1 MVTTRK
7 KRVAMTE
14 KLKKDVFTACVVR
27 VSREILPYGSFKAV
41 GETHK
46 IHPRTVANLWYSTLK
61 QIPGYQPNTP
71 LDPVSLLA
79 NVPETAFTTKFEN
92 SGRNPKHD
100 RDMLLQEIKNIDPT
114 ARRTIRSLAGAV
126 GIPVMTI
133 WRMKQSKKLKVHTMA
148 LKPKLNDDHR
158 LNRLFHCIAKNDKN
172 TINSVAEMTFK
183 SMYNE
188 IHIDEK
194 WFFLVRDGLRCIVTQ
209 DEPPPKAISV
219 SHKSHITKVMFLSAL
234 ARPRFNHTTRQEFDG
249 LIGIYPVGEID
260 MYSRY
265 YQTAPKDALELIEMV
280 EETYKNYPAKKLNRI
295 WLTLQSVMNQ
305 VINQRGDND
314 YTIPHMKKKFWN
326 DKTNCHY
333 RWIKRLSSDYQC
345 RGRSLTTKLV
355 SVAPWI
361 DFLFSH
367 EQRSLDSLDTGDEDD
382 NFGLQRDDLLLE
394 RTTGANDPY
403 ASLSRF
409 EERTDL
415 DHDKVKLYF
424 ETADLNPG
432 KYMKMPS
439 QTLHGWTKD
448 LLRARKKLLENM
460 KKSGEHDS
468 DMYSFV
474 RIALKGTNL
483 VKKIGEF
490 TLYYF
495 V

>member
-14 KLKKDVFTACVVR
+14 KLKKDVFMACVVR

-158 LNRLFHCIAKNDKN
+158 LNRLFHCIAKIDKN

-260 MYSRY
+260 MYVRASHGHQPGDLKWCNVNMDRDLYRDMLFNFVLPDVKKKMPIDNNIILQQDGAKAHLPDDDPLFAAKVTELFGDPTAVKLYTQPAQSPDLNVNDLGFFNSLQSRY

-333 RWIKRLSSDYQC
+333 RW
-345 RGRSLTTKLV
+345 
-355 SVAPWI
+355 
-361 DFLFSH
+361 
-367 EQRSLDSLDTGDEDD
+367 
-382 NFGLQRDDLLLE
+382 
-394 RTTGANDPY
+394 
-403 ASLSRF
+403 
-409 EERTDL
+409 
-415 DHDKVKLYF
+415 
-424 ETADLNPG
+424 
-432 KYMKMPS
+432 M
-439 QTLHGWTKD
+439 
-448 LLRARKKLLENM
+448 
-460 KKSGEHDS
+460 
-468 DMYSFV
+468 
-474 RIALKGTNL
+474 
-483 VKKIGEF
+483 
-490 TLYYF
+490 
-495 V
+495 

>member
-14 KLKKDVFTACVVR
+14 KLKKDVFMACVVR

-46 IHPRTVANLWYSTLK
+46 IHPRTVANLWCSTLK

-158 LNRLFHCIAKNDKN
+158 LNRLFHCIAKIDKN

-260 MYSRY
+260 MYQDGAKAHLPDDDPLFAAKVTELFGDPTAVKLYTQPAQSPDLNVNDLGFFNSLQSRY

-314 YTIPHMKKKFWN
+314 YTIPHMKKKVLERQN
-326 DKTNCHY
+326 Q
-333 RWIKRLSSDYQC
+333 LP
-345 RGRSLTTKLV
+345 L
-355 SVAPWI
+355 
-361 DFLFSH
+361 
-367 EQRSLDSLDTGDEDD
+367 SLDVTAEASTYPLD
-382 NFGLQRDDLLLE
+382 
-394 RTTGANDPY
+394 
-403 ASLSRF
+403 
-409 EERTDL
+409 
-415 DHDKVKLYF
+415 
-424 ETADLNPG
+424 
-432 KYMKMPS
+432 
-439 QTLHGWTKD
+439 
-448 LLRARKKLLENM
+448 
-460 KKSGEHDS
+460 
-468 DMYSFV
+468 
-474 RIALKGTNL
+474 IL
-483 VKKIGEF
+483 VD
-490 TLYYF
+490 
-495 V
+495 

>member
-14 KLKKDVFTACVVR
+14 KLKKDVFMACVVR
-27 VSREILPYGSFKAV
+27 VSREILPYGSFTAV

-158 LNRLFHCIAKNDKN
+158 LNRLFHCIAKIDKN

-183 SMYNE
+183 RMYNE

-260 MYSRY
+260 MYVRASHGHQPGDLKWCNVNMDRDLYRDMLFNFVLPDVKKMPIDNNIILQQDGAKAHLPDDDPLFAAKVTELFGDPTAVKLYTQPAQSPDLNVNDLGFFNSLQSRY
-265 YQTAPKDALELIEMV
+265 YQTAPKDGLELIEMV

-314 YTIPHMKKKFWN
+314 YTIPHMKKKVLERQN
-326 DKTNCHY
+326 Q
-333 RWIKRLSSDYQC
+333 LP
-345 RGRSLTTKLV
+345 L
-355 SVAPWI
+355 
-361 DFLFSH
+361 
-367 EQRSLDSLDTGDEDD
+367 SLDVTAEASTYPLD
-382 NFGLQRDDLLLE
+382 
-394 RTTGANDPY
+394 
-403 ASLSRF
+403 
-409 EERTDL
+409 
-415 DHDKVKLYF
+415 
-424 ETADLNPG
+424 
-432 KYMKMPS
+432 
-439 QTLHGWTKD
+439 
-448 LLRARKKLLENM
+448 
-460 KKSGEHDS
+460 
-468 DMYSFV
+468 
-474 RIALKGTNL
+474 IL
-483 VKKIGEF
+483 VD
-490 TLYYF
+490 
-495 V
+495 

>member
-260 MYSRY
+260 MYVRASHGHQPGDLKWCNVNMDRDLYRDMLFNFVLPDVKKKMPIDNNIILQQDGAKAHLPDDDPLFAAKVTELFGDPTAVKLYTQPAQSPDLNVNDLGFFNSLQSRY

-314 YTIPHMKKKFWN
+314 YTIPHMKK
-326 DKTNCHY
+326 
-333 RWIKRLSSDYQC
+333 SSGTTKPIATIVGCNC
-345 RGRSLTTKLV
+345 RGKHV
-355 SVAPWI
+355 STRH
-361 DFLFSH
+361 L
-367 EQRSLDSLDTGDEDD
+367 G
-382 NFGLQRDDLLLE
+382 
-394 RTTGANDPY
+394 
-403 ASLSRF
+403 
-409 EERTDL
+409 
-415 DHDKVKLYF
+415 
-424 ETADLNPG
+424 
-432 KYMKMPS
+432 
-439 QTLHGWTKD
+439 
-448 LLRARKKLLENM
+448 
-460 KKSGEHDS
+460 
-468 DMYSFV
+468 
-474 RIALKGTNL
+474 
-483 VKKIGEF
+483 
-490 TLYYF
+490 
-495 V
+495 

>member
-260 MYSRY
+260 MYVRASHGHQPGDLKWCNVNMDRDLYRDMLFNFVLPDVKKKMPIDNNIILQQDGAKAHLPDDDPLFAAKVTELFGDPTAVKLYTQPAQSPDLNVNDLGFFNSLQSRY

-333 RWIKRLSSDYQC
+333 RW
-345 RGRSLTTKLV
+345 
-355 SVAPWI
+355 
-361 DFLFSH
+361 
-367 EQRSLDSLDTGDEDD
+367 
-382 NFGLQRDDLLLE
+382 
-394 RTTGANDPY
+394 
-403 ASLSRF
+403 
-409 EERTDL
+409 
-415 DHDKVKLYF
+415 
-424 ETADLNPG
+424 
-432 KYMKMPS
+432 M
-439 QTLHGWTKD
+439 
-448 LLRARKKLLENM
+448 
-460 KKSGEHDS
+460 
-468 DMYSFV
+468 
-474 RIALKGTNL
+474 
-483 VKKIGEF
+483 
-490 TLYYF
+490 
-495 V
+495 

>member
-260 MYSRY
+260 MYVRASHGHQPGDLKWCNVNMDRDLYRDMLFNFVLPDVKKKMPIDNNIILQQDGAKAHLPDDDPLFAQPAQSPDLNVNDLGFFNSLQSRY

-333 RWIKRLSSDYQC
+333 RW
-345 RGRSLTTKLV
+345 
-355 SVAPWI
+355 
-361 DFLFSH
+361 
-367 EQRSLDSLDTGDEDD
+367 
-382 NFGLQRDDLLLE
+382 
-394 RTTGANDPY
+394 
-403 ASLSRF
+403 
-409 EERTDL
+409 
-415 DHDKVKLYF
+415 
-424 ETADLNPG
+424 
-432 KYMKMPS
+432 M
-439 QTLHGWTKD
+439 
-448 LLRARKKLLENM
+448 
-460 KKSGEHDS
+460 
-468 DMYSFV
+468 
-474 RIALKGTNL
+474 
-483 VKKIGEF
+483 
-490 TLYYF
+490 
-495 V
+495 

>member
-260 MYSRY
+260 MYGFVPRYAFNFVLPDVKKKMPIDNNIILQQDGAKAHLPDDDPLFAAKVTELFGDPTAVKLYTQPAQSPDLNVNDLGFFNSLQSRY

-314 YTIPHMKKKFWN
+314 YTIPHMKK
-326 DKTNCHY
+326 
-333 RWIKRLSSDYQC
+333 SSGTTKPIATIVGCNC
-345 RGRSLTTKLV
+345 RGKHV
-355 SVAPWI
+355 STRH
-361 DFLFSH
+361 L
-367 EQRSLDSLDTGDEDD
+367 G
-382 NFGLQRDDLLLE
+382 
-394 RTTGANDPY
+394 
-403 ASLSRF
+403 
-409 EERTDL
+409 
-415 DHDKVKLYF
+415 
-424 ETADLNPG
+424 
-432 KYMKMPS
+432 
-439 QTLHGWTKD
+439 
-448 LLRARKKLLENM
+448 
-460 KKSGEHDS
+460 
-468 DMYSFV
+468 
-474 RIALKGTNL
+474 
-483 VKKIGEF
+483 
-490 TLYYF
+490 
-495 V
+495 

>member
-14 KLKKDVFTACVVR
+14 KLKKDVFMACVVR
-27 VSREILPYGSFKAV
+27 VSREILPHGSFKAV

-158 LNRLFHCIAKNDKN
+158 LNRLFHCIAKIDKN

-260 MYSRY
+260 MYVRASHGHQPGDLKWCNVNMDRDLYRDMLFNFVLPDVKKKMPIDNNIILQQDGAKAHLPDDDPLFAAKVTELFGDPTAVKLYTQPAQSPDLNVNDLGFFNSLQSRY

-314 YTIPHMKKKFWN
+314 YTIPHMKKKVLERQN
-326 DKTNCHY
+326 Q
-333 RWIKRLSSDYQC
+333 LP
-345 RGRSLTTKLV
+345 L
-355 SVAPWI
+355 
-361 DFLFSH
+361 
-367 EQRSLDSLDTGDEDD
+367 SLDVTAEASTYPLD
-382 NFGLQRDDLLLE
+382 
-394 RTTGANDPY
+394 
-403 ASLSRF
+403 
-409 EERTDL
+409 
-415 DHDKVKLYF
+415 
-424 ETADLNPG
+424 
-432 KYMKMPS
+432 
-439 QTLHGWTKD
+439 
-448 LLRARKKLLENM
+448 
-460 KKSGEHDS
+460 
-468 DMYSFV
+468 
-474 RIALKGTNL
+474 IL
-483 VKKIGEF
+483 VD
-490 TLYYF
+490 
-495 V
+495 

>member
-14 KLKKDVFTACVVR
+14 KLKKDVFMACVVR

-260 MYSRY
+260 MYVRASHGHQPGDLKWCNVNMDRDLYRDMLFNFVLPDVKKKMPIDNNIILQQDGAKAHLPDDDPLFAAKVTELFGDPTAVKLYTQPAQSPDLNVNDLGFFNSLQSRY

-333 RWIKRLSSDYQC
+333 RW
-345 RGRSLTTKLV
+345 
-355 SVAPWI
+355 
-361 DFLFSH
+361 
-367 EQRSLDSLDTGDEDD
+367 
-382 NFGLQRDDLLLE
+382 
-394 RTTGANDPY
+394 
-403 ASLSRF
+403 
-409 EERTDL
+409 
-415 DHDKVKLYF
+415 
-424 ETADLNPG
+424 
-432 KYMKMPS
+432 M
-439 QTLHGWTKD
+439 
-448 LLRARKKLLENM
+448 
-460 KKSGEHDS
+460 
-468 DMYSFV
+468 
-474 RIALKGTNL
+474 
-483 VKKIGEF
+483 
-490 TLYYF
+490 
-495 V
+495 